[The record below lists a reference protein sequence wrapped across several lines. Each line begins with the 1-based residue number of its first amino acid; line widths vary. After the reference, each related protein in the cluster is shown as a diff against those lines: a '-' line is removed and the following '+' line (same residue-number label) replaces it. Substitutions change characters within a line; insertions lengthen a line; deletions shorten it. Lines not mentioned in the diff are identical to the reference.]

1 MDNKL
6 FEIKLKRTGIGKA
19 SLKIGRS
26 DYLAI
31 QLGLLEAIEN
41 PKILY
46 VFYSNIMS
54 VYRTKEVYDFNNEI
68 GILAPNIIGYTTG
81 EDLSND
87 SYESSKMEWE
97 ELQDVKKWMLI
108 KVISYFGSDIEM
120 ERIEKILRES
130 EYFFL
135 EWTKK
140 NEIDIVKKEKTDFA
154 IKIKSLLKALE
165 IKEQI

>member
-6 FEIKLKRTGIGKA
+6 FEIKIKRTGIGKA

-31 QLGLLEAIEN
+31 QLGLLEATEN

-46 VFYSNIMS
+46 VFSSNIMS

-81 EDLSND
+81 EDLGND

-97 ELQDVKKWMLI
+97 ELQDIKKWMLI

-165 IKEQI
+165 IK